1 APTMAQI
8 LRSAQDF
15 GSRLPPQTSVTQVF
29 SDFGKDSGYNRPS
42 PRTLDTMRTRI
53 PLLYLI
59 LAVLL
64 VISVVPVWLF
74 GTKVVSISR
83 DKLKTNEMLL
93 QNTITRSL
101 SEDVAQ
107 RISNLRLM

>member
-1 APTMAQI
+1 
-8 LRSAQDF
+8 
-15 GSRLPPQTSVTQVF
+15 
-29 SDFGKDSGYNRPS
+29 
-42 PRTLDTMRTRI
+42 MRTRI

-74 GTKVVSISR
+74 GTKVVSISK

-101 SEDVAQ
+101 GEDVGQ
-107 RISNLRLM
+107 RLNNLRLMMASLSTGVQVSSGGNLSGQNV

>member
-1 APTMAQI
+1 
-8 LRSAQDF
+8 
-15 GSRLPPQTSVTQVF
+15 
-29 SDFGKDSGYNRPS
+29 
-42 PRTLDTMRTRI
+42 MRTRI

-64 VISVVPVWLF
+64 VISVVPVWWF
-74 GTKVVSISR
+74 GQQVVGISR

-101 SEDVAQ
+101 G
-107 RISNLRLM
+107 

>member
-1 APTMAQI
+1 MPWSNFRNP
-8 LRSAQDF
+8 RSTKF
-15 GSRLPPQTSVTQVF
+15 FPI
-29 SDFGKDSGYNRPS
+29 SGRIRFTIALL

-64 VISVVPVWLF
+64 VISVVPVWWF
-74 GTKVVSISR
+74 GQEVVGISR

-101 SEDVAQ
+101 GEDLGQ
-107 RISNLRLM
+107 RLKNLRLMISSLSTG